1 MTYQNAKNQFSCDPV
16 LLSDFFLCV
25 ENYCLVL
32 VYKKTQLCKAG
43 NQEKRLDKVPVA
55 VDVVS
60 WREELP
66 VLHEKMFSFR
76 ASAD

>member
-32 VYKKTQLCKAG
+32 VYKKT
-43 NQEKRLDKVPVA
+43 
-55 VDVVS
+55 
-60 WREELP
+60 
-66 VLHEKMFSFR
+66 
-76 ASAD
+76 